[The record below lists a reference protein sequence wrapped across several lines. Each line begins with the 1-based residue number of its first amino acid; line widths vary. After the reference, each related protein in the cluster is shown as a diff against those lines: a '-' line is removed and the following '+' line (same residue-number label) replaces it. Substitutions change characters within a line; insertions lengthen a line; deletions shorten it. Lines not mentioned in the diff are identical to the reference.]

1 MFLALRTYDKQL
13 TIEKTGLSNQVWSH
27 EGSTFKKK
35 MTLNSH
41 FSRPAQTDPY
51 IVSLIFIK
59 DSTISF
65 LETTIIKQLDGCT
78 TLQIVTFL

>member
-1 MFLALRTYDKQL
+1 MIKKL
-13 TIEKTGLSNQVWSH
+13 TIEKH

-51 IVSLIFIK
+51 IVSLIFII
-59 DSTISF
+59 DSTI
-65 LETTIIKQLDGCT
+65 
-78 TLQIVTFL
+78 TF